1 MDRYTLLAATILSL
15 PLLTGCASSGAFNT
29 ANFTEV
35 QLAEDNFEIV
45 AANVRGEASA
55 GYLLG
60 ISSGFYGQMQTAALA
75 RVSGSGMIYGEAV
88 ADLWKNFEAEFGAA
102 EGRNL
107 ALVNVRFDAEAL
119 NLLIYTQPRVSVR
132 ADVVEFTD

>member
-1 MDRYTLLAATILSL
+1 MPRHIILAATLLSL

-29 ANFTEV
+29 ANITEV

-45 AANVRGEASA
+45 ATNVSGEASA

-88 ADLWKNFEAEFGAA
+88 ADLWENFENEHGPVA
-102 EGRNL
+102 GRNL
-107 ALVNVRFDAEAL
+107 ALVNVRFDAEAI

-132 ADVVEFTD
+132 ADVVEFTN